1 MLESIS
7 YIFNL
12 DEDKRDQLMDSM
24 CDRQRHVFPL
34 KERAANLEKAAAL
47 QTGHINSLAHETFRL
62 IWGRILDSEKNG
74 EIFSEGAEAKESFHL
89 FGIVLL
95 WSQIK
100 MDQNEDLSSSHPVQ
114 QVFTVSQDLRL
125 TSCLRVTQFYKTI
138 LNLQRFWDASRMMK
152 TRPLSGKQSRAHHFE
167 PWLKTQGVD
176 SFTSGCSKDLTS
188 RYFKTFSPIERAF
201 SQFPAPSTDWP
212 GCRYYGNSKLSLLYL
227 RSRGWGVLSAFKIR
241 FSNRCEVF
249 P

>member
-1 MLESIS
+1 
-7 YIFNL
+7 
-12 DEDKRDQLMDSM
+12 
-24 CDRQRHVFPL
+24 
-34 KERAANLEKAAAL
+34 
-47 QTGHINSLAHETFRL
+47 
-62 IWGRILDSEKNG
+62 
-74 EIFSEGAEAKESFHL
+74 
-89 FGIVLL
+89 
-95 WSQIK
+95 
-100 MDQNEDLSSSHPVQ
+100 MDQNEDLPSSHPVQ

-227 RSRGWGVLSAFKIR
+227 RSSLVRSSVCIQNKVLKQMWG
-241 FSNRCEVF
+241 FSIETADSKSLHRS
-249 P
+249 